1 MILRYV
7 QFWFFRKELG
17 TSFTAHIVY
26 DFSKKICGSYSINWF
41 SFIVRLHLLLEI
53 LGNVC
58 IMITSY
64 LTYEVIN
71 FQIKLSFLIKPF
83 IYMTKMSGQK
93 SLWTKFHKQRDLF
106 GVYKKLCSFSLAGDS
121 VVRNYLRPE
130 SAPLS
135 LKARKHL
142 LPKVPSLCSSISK
155 FDLYCSIRSRQ
166 LHVQS

>member
-1 MILRYV
+1 MTKNSFYSILKAP
-7 QFWFFRKELG
+7 FFHKIFKVLSWENDSIKRLRTVLKFM
-17 TSFTAHIVY
+17 TSQPGNKQLQYTYCPIIHEVNIVY

-41 SFIVRLHLLLEI
+41 SLIVRLHLLLEI

-64 LTYEVIN
+64 LAYEVIN

-106 GVYKKLCSFSLAGDS
+106 GVYKKLCSFHWQAILLSEIISD
-121 VVRNYLRPE
+121 LRV
-130 SAPLS
+130 
-135 LKARKHL
+135 HL
-142 LPKVPSLCSSISK
+142 
-155 FDLYCSIRSRQ
+155 
-166 LHVQS
+166 